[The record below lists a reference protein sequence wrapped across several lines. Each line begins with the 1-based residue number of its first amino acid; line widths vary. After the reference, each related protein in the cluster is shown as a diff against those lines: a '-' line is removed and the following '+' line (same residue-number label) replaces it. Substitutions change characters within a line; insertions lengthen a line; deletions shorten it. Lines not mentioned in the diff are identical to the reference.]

1 MILIRAINLFILP
14 KTSRPVNFLVA
25 RYDRTTAKFEHWC
38 SKACNLAVDNFAF
51 SYYETTQMFSLCCNR
66 EVDTKTI
73 ILFVLIA
80 YEAIIAKSALRASLA
95 IYHLISNE
103 DE

>member
-1 MILIRAINLFILP
+1 
-14 KTSRPVNFLVA
+14 
-25 RYDRTTAKFEHWC
+25 
-38 SKACNLAVDNFAF
+38 
-51 SYYETTQMFSLCCNR
+51 MFSLCCNR